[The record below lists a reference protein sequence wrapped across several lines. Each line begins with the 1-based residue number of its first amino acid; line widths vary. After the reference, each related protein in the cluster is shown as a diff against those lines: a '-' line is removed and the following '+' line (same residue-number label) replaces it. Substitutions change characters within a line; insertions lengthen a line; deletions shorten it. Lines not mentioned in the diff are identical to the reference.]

1 MSVCTHELA
10 RHCLKAFTR
19 QVPAALGAFY
29 RIDAR
34 MLACDFQLQGMQSN
48 MHDAY
53 LEHYRWLDPL
63 QPSACSALGQPV
75 VALREGLAHQDPGSA
90 VEYRRF
96 LTRHQVIDVVEI
108 IARVDGHPAVGVS
121 LLRRRGQ
128 GLFQPEELDSL
139 LPLQGLMQMAACNL
153 FASATD
159 ERLHTLTPRERQIA
173 LLLQDGASN
182 KQLAR
187 QLDLGLPTIKTHLLN
202 LFRKVGVSSR
212 TELVSRLF
220 L

>member
-1 MSVCTHELA
+1 MVGSDQLA
-10 RHCLKAFTR
+10 RHCLNAFTR
-19 QVPAALGAFY
+19 QVPAALAAFY
-29 RIDAR
+29 RIDAGL
-34 MLACDFQLQGMQSN
+34 LACDFQLQGMQAP

-63 QPSACSALGQPV
+63 QPKLCAAINQPV
-75 VALREGLAHQDPGSA
+75 IALRDGLAHQDSGSSQ
-90 VEYRRF
+90 EYRRF
-96 LTRHQVIDVVEI
+96 LQQHQVVDVVEV
-108 IARVDGHPAVGVS
+108 IAQIDGRPVLGVS
-121 LLRRRGQ
+121 LLRCQGQ
-128 GLFQPEELDSL
+128 DTFQPDELQSL
-139 LPLQGLMQMAACNL
+139 LPLHGLMQMAACGLQTLPQADRLQNL
-153 FASATD
+153 TA
-159 ERLHTLTPRERQIA
+159 RERQIA

-187 QLDLGLPTIKTHLLN
+187 QLDLGLPTVKTHLIN

>member
-1 MSVCTHELA
+1 MLDSNQLA
-10 RHCLKAFTR
+10 RHCLSAFTH
-19 QVPAALGAFY
+19 QVPAALAAFY
-29 RIDAR
+29 RIDAGL
-34 MLACDFQLQGMQSN
+34 LACDFQLQGMQAS

-63 QPSACSALGQPV
+63 QPKLCAAIDQPV
-75 VALREGLAHQDPGSA
+75 IALRDGLAHQDPGSSQ
-90 VEYRRF
+90 EYRRF
-96 LTRHQVIDVVEI
+96 LQRHQVVDVVEV
-108 IARVDGHPAVGVS
+108 IAHLGGRPALGVS
-121 LLRRRGQ
+121 LLRCRGQ
-128 GLFQPEELDSL
+128 QPFQPDELHSL
-139 LPLQGLMQMAACNL
+139 LALHGLMQMAAAGL
-153 FASATD
+153 QTAPPTD
-159 ERLHTLTPRERQIA
+159 RLQTLTARERQIA

-187 QLDLGLPTIKTHLLN
+187 QLDLGLPTVKTHLIN